1 MRCPVCES
9 TVSSS
14 LSFCPRCGARL
25 GNPAGRARAAAD
37 GANNSAHSATEEDG
51 PGGSAAVSG
60 AAGAS
65 GTATVSRAASASK
78 TASTPKAAASS
89 ETVTVSE
96 AASVNLDDT
105 APLPLISEDENFL
118 RNDNLSSHFTEA
130 QEESKKRLPMVLI
143 IVMFVLF
150 LVAISTLAIAT
161 YYIIENY
168 IEPIIRELTVPTIYD
183 DNAEVDTGAT
193 LRDGGGQQ
201 DGATGTQLVQ
211 PPAPATTAPPAA
223 PAAPTPP
230 AGDGGGGTPV
240 TPVATEDD
248 PAKQAIYN
256 NLLAAYRDAQAQDWQ
271 NALDSEYQDLVS
283 LGAIMITHTDSNV
296 SVSYDQVENGTVS
309 YSYVDFGDDDTL
321 DLAIAAVQDDGS
333 YQLLGL
339 FNTDGAGPISIMNG
353 AVSTR
358 SNWKVREDLTIE
370 SGGSLSAW
378 EYRANVYEVAGSEL
392 TSVAAYGYDSYG
404 YWSEDAEGNRTYIS
418 LEEYQ
423 ELRNAASATLEWH
436 PVSEFV
442 EVAPD
447 ETEVTG
453 STTP

>member
-25 GNPAGRARAAAD
+25 GTPAGRARAAAD
-37 GANNSAHSATEEDG
+37 GAGNSMHSATEEDE
-51 PGGSAAVSG
+51 PGGSAVVSG
-60 AAGAS
+60 TAGAS
-65 GTATVSRAASASK
+65 GTATVSGVAGASK
-78 TASTPKAAASS
+78 TASTPRAAASS
-89 ETVTVSE
+89 GAVTVSE
-96 AASVNLDDT
+96 AASVNPDDT
-105 APLPLISEDENFL
+105 APLPIINEGENFL

-130 QEESKKRLPMVLI
+130 QEESKKRLPLVLI

-183 DNAEVDTGAT
+183 DNAEEDTGTT
-193 LRDGGGQQ
+193 LGDGGGQQ

-211 PPAPATTAPPAA
+211 PPVPATTAPPAA
-223 PAAPTPP
+223 PAAPTRP

-240 TPVATEDD
+240 TPIATEDD

-271 NALDSEYQDLVS
+271 NALGSEYRDLSS

-296 SVSYDQVENGTVS
+296 SVSYDQVESGTVS

-321 DLAIAAVQDDGS
+321 DLAIATVQDDGS

-339 FNTDGAGPISIMNG
+339 FNTDGTEPISIMNG

-453 STTP
+453 STMP

>member
-25 GNPAGRARAAAD
+25 GTPAGRARAAAD
-37 GANNSAHSATEEDG
+37 GTNSSMHSATEEDE

-60 AAGAS
+60 AAG
-65 GTATVSRAASASK
+65 ASK

-89 ETVTVSE
+89 EAVTVSE
-96 AASVNLDDT
+96 AASVNPDDT
-105 APLPLISEDENFL
+105 APLPLISEDEHFL
-118 RNDNLSSHFTEA
+118 RNENLSSHFTEA

-183 DNAEVDTGAT
+183 DNAEEGTGTT
-193 LRDGGGQQ
+193 LEDGGGQQ

-211 PPAPATTAPPAA
+211 PPAPAITA

-230 AGDGGGGTPV
+230 AGDGGGGTPA

-248 PAKQAIYN
+248 PVKQAVYN

-309 YSYVDFGDDDTL
+309 YSYVDLGDDDTL
-321 DLAIAAVQDDGS
+321 DLAIATVQDDGS

-339 FNTDGAGPISIMNG
+339 FNTDGAEPISIMNG

-404 YWSEDAEGNRTYIS
+404 YWSEDSEGNRTYIS

-423 ELRNAASATLEWH
+423 ELRNAASAMLEWH

-447 ETEVTG
+447 ENETTG

>member
-25 GNPAGRARAAAD
+25 GTPAGRARAAAD
-37 GANNSAHSATEEDG
+37 GANNSMHSAAEEDE

-60 AAGAS
+60 TAGAS
-65 GTATVSRAASASK
+65 GTATVSGVAGASK

-89 ETVTVSE
+89 EAVTVSE
-96 AASVNLDDT
+96 AASVSPDDT
-105 APLPLISEDENFL
+105 APLPLISEGENFL

-168 IEPIIRELTVPTIYD
+168 IEPIIRELAVPTIYD
-183 DNAEVDTGAT
+183 DNAEEDTGAT
-193 LRDGGGQQ
+193 LGDGGGQQ
-201 DGATGTQLVQ
+201 DEATGTHLVQ

-223 PAAPTPP
+223 PAPPTPP

-248 PAKQAIYN
+248 PAKQAVYN

-271 NALDSEYQDLVS
+271 NALDSEYQDLAS

-296 SVSYDQVENGTVS
+296 SVSYDQVESGTVS

-321 DLAIAAVQDDGS
+321 DLAIATVQDDGS

-339 FNTDGAGPISIMNG
+339 FNTDGTEPISIMNG

-447 ETEVTG
+447 ETEAAG

>member
-25 GNPAGRARAAAD
+25 GAPAGRARAAAD
-37 GANNSAHSATEEDG
+37 GANKSMHSATEEDE

-60 AAGAS
+60 AADAS
-65 GTATVSRAASASK
+65 GTATVSGAAGASK

-89 ETVTVSE
+89 EAVTVSE
-96 AASVNLDDT
+96 AASVNPDDT

-130 QEESKKRLPMVLI
+130 QEESKKRLPLVLI

-183 DNAEVDTGAT
+183 DNAEEDTGAT
-193 LRDGGGQQ
+193 LGDGGGQQ

-240 TPVATEDD
+240 APVATEDD

-271 NALDSEYQDLVS
+271 NALDSEYQDLAS

-296 SVSYDQVENGTVS
+296 SVSYDQVKSGTVS

-321 DLAIAAVQDDGS
+321 DLAIATVQDDGS

-339 FNTDGAGPISIMNG
+339 FNTDGAEPVSIMNG

-447 ETEVTG
+447 EAEVTG

>member
-65 GTATVSRAASASK
+65 GTATVSRAAGASK

-96 AASVNLDDT
+96 AASVNPDDT
-105 APLPLISEDENFL
+105 APLPLISEDEHFL

-183 DNAEVDTGAT
+183 DNAEEDTGAT
-193 LRDGGGQQ
+193 LGDGGDQQ
-201 DGATGTQLVQ
+201 DGATGTQFVQ
-211 PPAPATTAPPAA
+211 PPAPATTAPPTA

-321 DLAIAAVQDDGS
+321 DLAIATVQDDGS

-339 FNTDGAGPISIMNG
+339 FNTDGAEPISIMNG